1 MDHILNEEFFLVKKE
16 KGIRKNILCHM
27 RLLSERETPLALAL
41 HEKIA
46 QEIGDENIFCAVH
59 TIEES
64 IRGEGFVIGIFSG
77 NRLVAMRAVS
87 YEGKYME
94 EALADLRLPLAEK
107 EHAAVMDFCIT
118 EKNFR
123 GNYIQHFTFLK
134 AEGILYPERYHLHCT
149 ISPLNVFSLRNVLRS
164 GFHIVDLKEKYG
176 GYLRFILHKNLKNV
190 PCIYTH
196 DHIEVPIED
205 YESHLALLSMG
216 YCGYAVKG
224 AHSGFSIMYGT
235 KVAQHLPLHAVSGE
249 RPIFHLTQKGKPH
262 RGKILPWDRYFPNKQ

>member
-1 MDHILNEEFFLVKKE
+1 MVKKE
-16 KGIRKNILCHM
+16 KGVRKNILCHM

-118 EKNFR
+118 EKTFAATIFSILLFLRQKGSSIPNAITSIALFLLLTFSAL
-123 GNYIQHFTFLK
+123 GMFFGPASTLWISKKSMEDIYASSFTKTSKTLP
-134 AEGILYPERYHLHCT
+134 ASIPT
-149 ISPLNVFSLRNVLRS
+149 TT
-164 GFHIVDLKEKYG
+164 
-176 GYLRFILHKNLKNV
+176 LRFL
-190 PCIYTH
+190 
-196 DHIEVPIED
+196 
-205 YESHLALLSMG
+205 
-216 YCGYAVKG
+216 
-224 AHSGFSIMYGT
+224 
-235 KVAQHLPLHAVSGE
+235 
-249 RPIFHLTQKGKPH
+249 
-262 RGKILPWDRYFPNKQ
+262 